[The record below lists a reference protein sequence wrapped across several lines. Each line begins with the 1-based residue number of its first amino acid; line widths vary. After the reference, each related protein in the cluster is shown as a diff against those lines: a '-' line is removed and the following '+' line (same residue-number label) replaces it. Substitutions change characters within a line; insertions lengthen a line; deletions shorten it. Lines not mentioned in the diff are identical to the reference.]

1 MILEDIFSFE
11 RDPMLGR
18 LLFIGSLVLISLIVA
33 IHEKVH
39 SKDGDNEEERNDN
52 NNS

>member
-18 LLFIGSLVLISLIVA
+18 LLFIGLLALILLIVA
-33 IHEKVH
+33 VHEKIH
-39 SKDGDNEEERNDN
+39 SKDGDNEEERSDKDN
-52 NNS
+52 S

>member
-18 LLFIGSLVLISLIVA
+18 LLFIALLALISLIVA
-33 IHEKVH
+33 VHEKIH
-39 SKDGDNEEERNDN
+39 NKGGDDEEERNDKD
-52 NNS
+52 NS